1 MIKSKRHEHYNSKRV
16 ETATVIRSIQ
26 SGKSIR
32 KKSLKKLVKYL
43 EYELNHIIFMQEIWL
58 DEIIKATF
66 ALQLKEYI
74 HHKFTCK
81 QRRRFFKRKIRRAE
95 ILISVHKD
103 IIYEFQYALEVI
115 YNELEVIDDAFKR
128 YQFSKSI
135 SVAMFR
141 PSDL

>member
-1 MIKSKRHEHYNSKRV
+1 M
-16 ETATVIRSIQ
+16 
-26 SGKSIR
+26 
-32 KKSLKKLVKYL
+32 
-43 EYELNHIIFMQEIWL
+43 FMQEIWL

-103 IIYEFQYALEVI
+103 IFYEFHI
-115 YNELEVIDDAFKR
+115 
-128 YQFSKSI
+128 
-135 SVAMFR
+135 
-141 PSDL
+141 